1 MNFIK
6 IKFGSNFEE
15 EFQKAV
21 HEVFHLVNP
30 LFKYHENIWRPG
42 IDVYESADEIIVL
55 ADVAGMNKEELHI
68 ELDHRMIRIAGVRK
82 AIAEEKAIRYRLAEI
97 PRGYFERG
105 ITLPDMVDAESAV
118 ASYAD
123 GVLMIRVN
131 KLPPNRAQRITVTT
145 NE

>member
-6 IKFGSNFEE
+6 IKFVSNLED

-21 HEVFHLVNP
+21 NEVFNLMNP
-30 LFKYHENIWRPG
+30 LFKYHETVWRPA
-42 IDVYESADEIIVL
+42 IDVYESAEEIIVL

-68 ELDHRMIRIAGVRK
+68 EINHRRIKIAGVRK
-82 AIAEEKAIRYRLAEI
+82 SIAEDQEIRYRLAEI
-97 PRGYFERG
+97 PRGYFESN
-105 ITLPDMVDAESAV
+105 ITLPDIVDAESAV

-131 KLPPNRAQRITVTT
+131 KLPVNKAHRVTVTT
-145 NE
+145 EE